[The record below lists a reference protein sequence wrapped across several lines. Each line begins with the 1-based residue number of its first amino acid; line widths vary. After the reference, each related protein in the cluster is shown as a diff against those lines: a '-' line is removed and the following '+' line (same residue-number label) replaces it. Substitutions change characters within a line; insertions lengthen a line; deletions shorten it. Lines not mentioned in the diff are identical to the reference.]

1 MLLKKKLSFE
11 ARSYN
16 QLKKLILTLMVKNF
30 KNKNKIKSFKNI
42 GNNILNKHFKEIKDL
57 I

>member
-16 QLKKLILTLMVKNF
+16 QLKKLILTLMVKNS